1 MNTHIL
7 CPGRYFLVI
16 VFVRRNIDGSVLVF
30 DTCLAEGL
38 VAFHHIVLKLF
49 AGDQQRITVF
59 PRHVQQMSVTVAAY
73 KMPFVEQAFHYI
85 GIEFI
90 ELSGKEE
97 ATFDAMLLQGADD
110 GIGTVC
116 FVGGSEY
123 EGDLLF

>member
-1 MNTHIL
+1 
-7 CPGRYFLVI
+7 
-16 VFVRRNIDGSVLVF
+16 
-30 DTCLAEGL
+30 
-38 VAFHHIVLKLF
+38 
-49 AGDQQRITVF
+49 
-59 PRHVQQMSVTVAAY
+59 MSVTVAAY

-97 ATFDAMLLQGADD
+97 ATFDAMFVLCTDD

>member
-1 MNTHIL
+1 
-7 CPGRYFLVI
+7 
-16 VFVRRNIDGSVLVF
+16 
-30 DTCLAEGL
+30 
-38 VAFHHIVLKLF
+38 
-49 AGDQQRITVF
+49 
-59 PRHVQQMSVTVAAY
+59 MSVTVAAY